1 MPDIRALVDDELVV
15 YRRARA
21 GSDVASAWVALERA
35 HILGQMDWWQH
46 SRVHLLMLGL
56 GLATGDWREIRGQLF
71 RLLLAAPGSITRKA
85 PLGNSGRSNI
95 SAFLPQPIAPDLAA
109 KLGDGSSAGP

>member
-1 MPDIRALVDDELVV
+1 MPDLRALVDDELAV
-15 YRRARA
+15 YRQTLAD
-21 GSDVASAWVALERA
+21 GDVAGAWVALERA
-35 HILGQMDWWQH
+35 HILGQMDWRQH
-46 SRVHLLMLGL
+46 CRVHLLMLSL
-56 GLATGDWREIRGQLF
+56 GLATGDWLEIRGQLF

-109 KLGDGSSAGP
+109 KLGDGPSA

>member
-1 MPDIRALVDDELVV
+1 MPDLRALVEDELVS
-15 YRRARA
+15 YRQARA
-21 GSDVASAWVALERA
+21 GGDVAAAWAALERA

-46 SRVHLLMLGL
+46 ARVHFLMLGL
-56 GLATGDWREIRGQLF
+56 GLATGNWQEIRGQLF
-71 RLLLAAPGSITRKA
+71 RLVLAVPGSITGKA

-109 KLGDGSSAGP
+109 KLNGGPSP

>member
-1 MPDIRALVDDELVV
+1 MPNLRALVDDELVS
-15 YRRARA
+15 YRQAHA
-21 GSDVASAWVALERA
+21 NGDSAAAWVALERA

-46 SRVHLLMLGL
+46 ARVHLLMLGL
-56 GLATGDWREIRGQLF
+56 GLVTGDWREIRGQLF
-71 RLLLAAPGSITRKA
+71 RLVLAIPGSITRKA

-109 KLGDGSSAGP
+109 KLNGHSSR